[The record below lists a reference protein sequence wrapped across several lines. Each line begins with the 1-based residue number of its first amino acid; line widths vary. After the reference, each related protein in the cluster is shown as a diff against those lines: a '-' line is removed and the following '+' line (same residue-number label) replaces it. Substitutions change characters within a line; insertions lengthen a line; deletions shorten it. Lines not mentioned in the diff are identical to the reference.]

1 MRRRALSELHRLL
14 RCRRL
19 RVARENMHAPIITH
33 AFTNA
38 YMSVMSR
45 SRARGGA
52 RRACD
57 LRPTLQICTAICK
70 DVTHLRV
77 VDTFARVRRSRT
89 ARTRC
94 SRHARALR
102 LAPCVSGALVL
113 APRRHESSSDEEDN
127 DYKSR
132 HARKSSSP
140 ASGRVR
146 DITHLRSS
154 IDPRCVSGRRV
165 SKARVGGR
173 MRVARECAGTS
184 PHVPTLHGANDVLW
198 NGQVRARTRAHV
210 WSACT

>member
-1 MRRRALSELHRLL
+1 VS
-14 RCRRL
+14 
-19 RVARENMHAPIITH
+19 RVRPIITH

-77 VDTFARVRRSRT
+77 VDTRARVRRSRT
-89 ARTRC
+89 ARTQC

-113 APRRHESSSDEEDN
+113 APRRHERSSDEDDDSN
-127 DYKSR
+127 KSR

-173 MRVARECAGTS
+173 IGVARGMTFLQRPHTS
-184 PHVPTLHGANDVLW
+184 PHFTARMTCCGTARCGQGRERTSGA
-198 NGQVRARTRAHV
+198 R
-210 WSACT
+210 

>member
-1 MRRRALSELHRLL
+1 
-14 RCRRL
+14 
-19 RVARENMHAPIITH
+19 
-33 AFTNA
+33 
-38 YMSVMSR
+38 MSR

-77 VDTFARVRRSRT
+77 VDTRARVRRSRT
-89 ARTRC
+89 ARTQC

-113 APRRHESSSDEEDN
+113 APRRHERSSDEDDDSN
-127 DYKSR
+127 KSR

-173 MRVARECAGTS
+173 IRVARVMCGHV
-184 PHVPTLHGANDVLW
+184 PVPTLHGANDLLW

-210 WSACT
+210 WSALNDHTSGCGRHGRERTSRACS